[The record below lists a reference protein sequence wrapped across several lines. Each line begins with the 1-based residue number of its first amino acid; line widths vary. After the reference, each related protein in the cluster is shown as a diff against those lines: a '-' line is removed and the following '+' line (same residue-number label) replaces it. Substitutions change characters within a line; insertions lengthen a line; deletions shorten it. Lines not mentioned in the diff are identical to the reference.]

1 MSDVLPICLFKVNIR
16 YVMRKA
22 DINEC
27 CIADHMFIPHRILT
41 AFNR

>member
-1 MSDVLPICLFKVNIR
+1 MNDVLPIYLLKVNIR

-22 DINEC
+22 NINGC

-41 AFNR
+41 ALNR